1 MRSLLFLPTFQ
12 IFEGIG
18 LIWLIGRIRQ
28 IGQIKR
34 IWPLF
39 FVFCFLLFASF
50 EIGHYFHQ
58 YYVHSPLEYAPAWQY
73 GYKQMVERAMAEKN
87 DYEKIVVTTSY
98 DQPYIYFLWYGNYD
112 PKIWVNDGE
121 FNKRFDKYEFRKIEW
136 DQFSDQQRILV
147 ISSSDETKGKPIKWQ
162 INYPDGKTAF
172 NATEL

>member
-1 MRSLLFLPTFQ
+1 
-12 IFEGIG
+12 
-18 LIWLIGRIRQ
+18 
-28 IGQIKR
+28 
-34 IWPLF
+34 
-39 FVFCFLLFASF
+39 
-50 EIGHYFHQ
+50 
-58 YYVHSPLEYAPAWQY
+58 
-73 GYKQMVERAMAEKN
+73 MVERAMAEKN